1 MTWKEILRMNVGASV
16 MHKRY
21 GECTI
26 KEVIDELGVVLLPK
40 TKDGQKLLVDDFG
53 VISPTLED
61 NIRNIK
67 HLGDNR

>member
-1 MTWKEILRMNVGASV
+1 

-26 KEVIDELGVVLLPK
+26 KEIIDEFGVVLLPK
-40 TKDGQKLLVDDFG
+40 TKYGQKLLIDDFG
-53 VISPTLED
+53 VISPTLKY

-67 HLGDNR
+67 HLR